1 MDHQCSNCLFGDL
14 NYNALPCAECRNKSQ
29 WHNSIEHMVG
39 GYEMQSAILKTQ
51 MYILRE
57 LGDLRG
63 RLDKLEP
70 GQWDL
75 TLKRRD

>member
-1 MDHQCSNCLFGDL
+1 MMQDCYNCLFGDL
-14 NYNALPCAECRNKSQ
+14 NYDSLPCSECKDKSQ
-29 WHNSIEHMVG
+29 WLNSIEHTAE

-51 MYILRE
+51 LYILRE
-57 LGDLRG
+57 LGYLKD

-75 TLKRRD
+75 TLTRRD